1 MTNRSAI
8 SEQPHNS
15 SHQPLKIP
23 TIHTREAQS
32 SHRSIGRY
40 SSNGGGDRRRRRQ
53 GGGADAAGVLDEPV
67 RAAGAVRSEPQGR
80 PLRVR
85 GGGPVRRAGLEPAPP
100 RLQPGPRREG
110 ARAHPRRPPRR
121 RVAGHPGVHRR
132 GVPGAPPAPARRP
145 ARPRRRPVLGGLRRP
160 EAAPHVGP
168 ALRRED
174 GRGAGGGGEGG
185 RRRAGGVRGGARG
198 QGLLRRGRRGAG
210 GRGARRVPRVATR
223 VRGHVRRA
231 HRRPGQDAAAGGVG
245 GAVRRAGR
253 REGDRAGRGAAGGVQ
268 PHEAG
273 SPRPAVSA
281 AASDAVKKN
290 RW

>member
-1 MTNRSAI
+1 MIRRTRSTR
-8 SEQPHNS
+8 
-15 SHQPLKIP
+15 P
-23 TIHTREAQS
+23 TIKNPHHTHPRREAQS
-32 SHRSIGRY
+32 SHHPIRRH
-40 SSNGGGDRRRRRQ
+40 SSNGGGGGSDRRQ

-67 RAAGAVRSEPQGR
+67 RAAGAVRAEPQGR

-85 GGGPVRRAGLEPAPP
+85 GGGPVRRAGQEPAPP

-132 GVPGAPPAPARRP
+132 GVPGAPPAPPAPARRP
-145 ARPRRRPVLGGLRRP
+145 ARPRRRPVLGRLRRP

-210 GRGARRVPRVATR
+210 GRGARRVPRVAAR
-223 VRGHVRRA
+223 VGGHVRRA
-231 HRRPGQDAAAGGVG
+231 DRRSGQDAAAGGVG

-253 REGDRAGRGAAGGVQ
+253 REGDRARRGAAGGVQ

-273 SPRPAVSA
+273 SPRAAVSA
-281 AASDAVKKN
+281 AASDAVKN
-290 RW
+290 RE